1 MSRNPVKIAT
11 THRFPQTGL
20 VLHGVP
26 TGVDSF
32 FRTYSCTSHMLRLF
46 CTSSSCVVVSEV
58 VRYVCKSV
66 YVRMHLPTAATPVP
80 DPIVLGNAETLV
92 HWLTL
97 PSFTIWMQT
106 ATVLPHIS
114 GFVWGELELCLF
126 SMQFALT
133 VLKLICSY
141 IQFLL
146 VPTVSVSL
154 LWVKFCDHSLLF
166 EYCNFAHSRLFVFL
180 GDFVCQVSCFR
191 SKDATLRVL

>member
-106 ATVLPHIS
+106 TTVLPHIS
-114 GFVWGELELCLF
+114 GLVWGGVGALF
-126 SMQFALT
+126 AFYA
-133 VLKLICSY
+133 ICAY
-141 IQFLL
+141 GIKTYLL
-146 VPTVSVSL
+146 VHTVSP
-154 LWVKFCDHSLLF
+154 CT
-166 EYCNFAHSRLFVFL
+166 Y
-180 GDFVCQVSCFR
+180 CFR
-191 SKDATLRVL
+191 